1 MRASRLLS
9 ILMLLQTRGR
19 MSAAVLA
26 REFEVSVRTIHRDI
40 DQLSAAGVPVYADR
54 GCSGGFQ
61 LMEGYRTN
69 LTGLT
74 QSEAETLFL
83 SGLPGPAAQ
92 LGLAET
98 LTAARLKVMAALP
111 AKVQP
116 GADRIA
122 ARFHLD
128 AVAWFHG
135 AEPLPSLQVVAQGVW
150 SERFLD
156 LCYRRAGQSGL
167 QQRKLGPLGLVL
179 KGGIWYL
186 VALNGKSIRTY
197 RVSAIFDAVMLDEK
211 LARPKDFDLPAY
223 WQESSRAYEAGLY
236 HEAANLRVSQ
246 TGMSKLEALGPTVT
260 EAARKS
266 ASKPDGDG
274 WVRCSVPIESI
285 AVGARDLLRLGEE
298 VEVIGPPALRREMAD
313 LLAAMLRRHEP
324 VTPHVRGSRA
334 GRSPRNL

>member
-1 MRASRLLS
+1 MLASRLLS

-19 MSAAVLA
+19 MSAAALA

-40 DQLSAAGVPVYADR
+40 DQLSAAGVPVFADR
-54 GCSGGFQ
+54 GRSGGFQ
-61 LMEGYRTN
+61 LMDGYRTN

-128 AVAWFHG
+128 PVAWFHG
-135 AEPLPSLQVVAQGVW
+135 AEPLPSLQIVAQGVW
-150 SERFLD
+150 SERYLD
-156 LCYRRAGQSGL
+156 LRYRRAGQSEL
-167 QQRKLGPLGLVL
+167 RQRKLGPLGLVL

-186 VALNGKSIRTY
+186 VAQSGKSTRTY

-211 LARPKDFDLPAY
+211 FVRPKKFDLPEY
-223 WQESSRAYEAGLY
+223 WQTSSSAYETGLY
-236 HEAANLRVSQ
+236 NETADLCVSKE
-246 TGMSKLEALGPTVT
+246 GFSKLEALGPTVM
-260 EAARKS
+260 ESARKT
-266 ASKPDGDG
+266 ANKPDADG
-274 WVRCSVPIESI
+274 WSRCAVPIESVP
-285 AVGARDLLRLGEE
+285 VGARDLLRLGQD

-313 LLAAMLRRHEP
+313 LLAAMLRRHKP
-324 VTPHVRGSRA
+324 MPRVREARA
-334 GRSPRNL
+334 ERLPRNP